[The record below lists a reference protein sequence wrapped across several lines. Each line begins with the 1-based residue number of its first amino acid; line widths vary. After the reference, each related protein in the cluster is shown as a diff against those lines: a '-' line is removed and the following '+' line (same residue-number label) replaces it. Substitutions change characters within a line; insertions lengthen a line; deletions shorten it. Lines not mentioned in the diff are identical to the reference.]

1 MGIETIK
8 TSSHLSPALD
18 GVCGLMH
25 LPRVEVGRVVE
36 PVDQPFSDVPV
47 GALQRQSPGPGQA
60 ASETFHPNL
69 RLYPMAALAN

>member
-1 MGIETIK
+1 
-8 TSSHLSPALD
+8 
-18 GVCGLMH
+18 MH